1 MAIKI
6 TVNIDRGLTA
16 ALSGLS
22 QVRLD
27 AVKRK
32 QATEMLNRAR
42 SPGGTPVDSR
52 ELLKSSSAD
61 ADSMGYTK
69 EYAGHVEYGHRQKT
83 RNGVKMVEGQRYLRK
98 NADTQAPIY
107 KADVENQLRRI
118 MGK

>member
-16 ALSGLS
+16 ALGGLS

-42 SPGGTPVDSR
+42 APGGTPFDTG
-52 ELLKSSSAD
+52 ELRASSGAD
-61 ADSMGYTK
+61 GESMGYTK
-69 EYAGHVEYGHRQKT
+69 EYAGHVEYGHRTGSGTYRRTQRPRSPST
-83 RNGVKMVEGQRYLRK
+83 RP
-98 NADTQAPIY
+98 T
-107 KADVENQLRRI
+107 
-118 MGK
+118 